1 MTSWCEVY
9 EDVIDTIKSKISQ
22 LTDDQG
28 NALFDAVY
36 VGRKAKP
43 VDFPCAFVFPGRIR
57 LTPSTVSKSVH
68 EMNVTIRVVS
78 KMPSGETGLQ
88 DVMDRLGYVKD
99 MLEADRTFHGYAD
112 NLEVDVIDS
121 EVFRPMVRDR
131 HEAELTVRFLRYT
144 M

>member
-1 MTSWCEVY
+1 MSWRTVY
-9 EDVIDTIKSKISQ
+9 PAIISQ
-22 LTDDQG
+22 LKTDLQQLKD
-28 NALFDAVY
+28 NSNNNVFDAVY

>member
-1 MTSWCEVY
+1 MSWRTVY
-9 EDVIDTIKSKISQ
+9 PTIVSQ
-22 LTDDQG
+22 LKTDLQQLKDS
-28 NALFDAVY
+28 NNNNVFDAVY

-43 VDFPCAFVFPGRIR
+43 VDFPCVFVFPGRIR

-68 EMNVTIRVVS
+68 EMNVTIRVIS